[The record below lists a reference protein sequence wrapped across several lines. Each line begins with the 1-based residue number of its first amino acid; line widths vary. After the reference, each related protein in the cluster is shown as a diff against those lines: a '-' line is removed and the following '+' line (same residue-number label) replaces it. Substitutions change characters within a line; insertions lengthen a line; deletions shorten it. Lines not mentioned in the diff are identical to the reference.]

1 MQVNS
6 AQDWLTLKKRQVLAK
21 SLNNTPAPLEQRHP
35 SVYTQLVANNATIR
49 QRLILPTV
57 SGWGSVP
64 GTASYINWCCSTS
77 GAFATINVKDI
88 LSRQAL
94 KPLG

>member
-6 AQDWLTLKKRQVLAK
+6 VQDWLTLKKRQVLAK
-21 SLNNTPAPLEQRHP
+21 SLNATPAPLEQRHP
-35 SVYTQLVANNATIR
+35 SVYTQLVANNATTR
-49 QRLILPTV
+49 QRLIVPSV

-64 GTASYINWCCSTS
+64 GTATYVNWCCSITN
-77 GAFATINVKDI
+77 AFASINTKDV